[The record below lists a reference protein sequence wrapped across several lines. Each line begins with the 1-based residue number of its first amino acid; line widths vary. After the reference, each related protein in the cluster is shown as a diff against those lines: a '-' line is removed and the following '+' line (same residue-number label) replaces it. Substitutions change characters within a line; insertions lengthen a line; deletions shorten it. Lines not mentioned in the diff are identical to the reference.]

1 VNPGNGALRRESVDA
16 ERERD
21 ERDCG
26 RQREPAPRRDR
37 SEGTCALVADRDSDL
52 ATGGT
57 R

>member
-37 SEGTCALVADRDSDL
+37 AEDARALVADRDPDL
-52 ATGGT
+52 ATRGT